1 MISYYKNYKKH
12 KLDYQ
17 TNKVSG
23 ILRLLSTNR
32 LFKKNS
38 VTEKRKKY
46 NKDQGFYLISLLF
59 PAAPGPWQATLLLVA
74 Q

>member
-1 MISYYKNYKKH
+1 MISYYENYKNH
-12 KLDYQ
+12 H
-17 TNKVSG
+17 TNKVSR
-23 ILRLLSTNR
+23 ILRLSSTNR

-59 PAAPGPWQATLLLVA
+59 PAAPSPWQATLLLVA